1 MNVITAANQSS
12 RGPRFAQVAVAISK
26 SIFILSVFFTKLN
39 FSFVFL
45 GIRQVGK
52 APRSGRGIHRFEP
65 CIPNY

>member
-1 MNVITAANQSS
+1 MNVLTAANQSN

-26 SIFILSVFFTKLN
+26 SIFYTLRIFAKLN

-45 GIRQVGK
+45 GIRQTGK
-52 APRSGRGIHRFEP
+52 AVDSESIIYRFDP

>member
-1 MNVITAANQSS
+1 MNVLTAANQSN

-26 SIFILSVFFTKLN
+26 SIFYTLRIFAKLN

-52 APRSGRGIHRFEP
+52 APRSGRGIHRFDP
-65 CIPNY
+65 CIPN

>member
-1 MNVITAANQSS
+1 MNVLTAANQSN

-45 GIRQVGK
+45 GIRQTGK
-52 APRSGRGIHRFEP
+52 AVDSESIIYRFDP